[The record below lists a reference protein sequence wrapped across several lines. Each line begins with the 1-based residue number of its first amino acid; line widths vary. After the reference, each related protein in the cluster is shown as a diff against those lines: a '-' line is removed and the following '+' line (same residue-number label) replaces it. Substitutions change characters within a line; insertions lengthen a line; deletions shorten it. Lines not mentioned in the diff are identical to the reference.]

1 MMDIKYTVQ
10 EQINLRQAPYISS
23 CSLFHYEKYEAGNVH
38 EVGSKFPIV
47 HLSQEE
53 RIGVGDASR

>member
-23 CSLFHYEKYEAGNVH
+23 CSLFHYEEEAGNVY